1 MAGTGSTGESAES
14 AASRAGWIRLDVA
27 FVDEDVRSAY
37 RERVQNIIDA
47 IELKMPARVPLVPQ
61 MGLYVAKYGGL
72 TVRESMY
79 DHEKLARAWDR
90 YHTDFLPDVQAD
102 PLLPGLPLEL
112 LGARFVSWPG
122 HGVEDDDPWQY
133 VEAEYMAA
141 DEYDDL
147 MADPSAYFMRSLLPR
162 LADAFAPLA
171 ALQPFTDTLEAVAL
185 PFTILPFGE
194 PDVVEGLRR
203 LAAAAAATSEYLE
216 TVNTMCGDV
225 TARLG
230 LPTFSSAMVKAPYD
244 VLADTLRGTRG
255 IVRDRFRQP
264 DKILAAAERFV
275 PLQIDAARRQSVS
288 SDSPLVFIP
297 LHKGADGFMSD
308 ADFRTFYWP
317 TLKAVLRGLV
327 AEGLVPMLFAEGGY
341 NERLPVIADADL
353 PPGSVIWWFDAT
365 DMEAA
370 RSELAGY
377 ACICGNV
384 PGALLA
390 VGTASQ
396 VEEYVSELL
405 DAVAPEGGFILGTGA
420 VIDDA
425 RPETLRAML
434 ETGRAWRG

>member
-1 MAGTGSTGESAES
+1 
-14 AASRAGWIRLDVA
+14 
-27 FVDEDVRSAY
+27 
-37 RERVQNIIDA
+37 
-47 IELKMPARVPLVPQ
+47 
-61 MGLYVAKYGGL
+61 
-72 TVRESMY
+72 MY
-79 DHEKLARAWDR
+79 DHDKLAKAWER

-141 DEYDDL
+141 DEYDAL

-162 LADAFAPLA
+162 LAEAFAPLA
-171 ALQPFTDTLEAVAL
+171 ALQPFTDTLEAVTL

-203 LAAAAAATSEYLE
+203 LAAAGGRDLRVPGDRDGA
-216 TVNTMCGDV
+216 MCGDV

-230 LPTFSSAMVKAPYD
+230 LPMFSSAMVKAPYD

-255 IVRDRFRQP
+255 IVMDRFRQP

-275 PLQIDAARRQSVS
+275 PLQIDAARRQAVS

-317 TLKAVLRGLV
+317 TLKAVLNGLV
-327 AEGLVPMLFAEGGY
+327 ADGLVPMLFAEGGY
-341 NERLPVIADADL
+341 NERLSVIADADL
-353 PPGSVIWWFDAT
+353 PAGSLIWWFDAT

-370 RSELAGY
+370 RGALAGY
-377 ACICGNV
+377 ACIGGNV

-405 DAVAPEGGFILGTGA
+405 DAVAPDGGFILGTGS